1 MMAFIGFV
9 AFFGFI
15 ELMKPPGAESR
26 PWIPGATQWPKNPMD
41 TQMEIGFEGD
51 TRVRGRSTAESY
63 IGIGAITWED
73 ANIQDTS
80 AALVMAPR

>member
-1 MMAFIGFV
+1 MKSKRCVPYDPGGYSKPAFEYRGQLS
-9 AFFGFI
+9 G
-15 ELMKPPGAESR
+15 
-26 PWIPGATQWPKNPMD
+26 PKTPMV